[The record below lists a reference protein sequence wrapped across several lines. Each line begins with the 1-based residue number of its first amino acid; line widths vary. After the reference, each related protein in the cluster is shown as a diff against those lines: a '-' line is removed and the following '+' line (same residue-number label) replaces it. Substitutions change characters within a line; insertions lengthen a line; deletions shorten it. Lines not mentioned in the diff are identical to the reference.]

1 MGHFEFAWSDPL
13 SFMAPSDQI
22 IGLLGEHFKNYV
34 LIVQDYD
41 HPHHFVMHKSDVF
54 AASGLITEAHK
65 ELNAEIDAV
74 ADGAFEWV
82 DWDLSDD
89 DEETT
94 DY

>member
-1 MGHFEFAWSDPL
+1 
-13 SFMAPSDQI
+13 
-22 IGLLGEHFKNYV
+22 
-34 LIVQDYD
+34 
-41 HPHHFVMHKSDVF
+41 MHKSDVF
-54 AASGLITEAHK
+54 AASGLINEAQK